1 MAIAASFLMP
11 SAYHLVLVYV
21 SIALMFF
28 LVCKKGLV
36 SFLMLITFLY
46 VFAGSF
52 SEGTSVTRVIP

>member
-28 LVCKKGLV
+28 LVWKKGIGVISYVNYILV
-36 SFLMLITFLY
+36 RFCRFVL
-46 VFAGSF
+46 
-52 SEGTSVTRVIP
+52 